1 MDKNMKNW
9 LWEHE
14 DYPNYTYDKESLRPS
29 LEKIDELVSAVNTAF
44 AGLDERTQREV
55 LALSACDELISSFKI
70 EGILPIRAL
79 RIWRLIRALIGIC
92 LMSEEF
98 CLGTRYFLVVGR
110 MSLAES

>member
-55 LALSACDELISSFKI
+55 LALSACDELIFSFKI
-70 EGILPIRAL
+70 EGISLKEKSL
-79 RIWRLIRALIGIC
+79 LKNLDFYHQKIWK
-92 LMSEEF
+92 E
-98 CLGTRYFLVVGR
+98 V
-110 MSLAES
+110 